1 MRKILFLLICVL
13 MVHRVAHA
21 QAGET
26 GLSFLKL
33 GVGGRALGM
42 GEAYTAVASDP
53 TAMYYNPA
61 ALSQADN
68 SQILLMHKE
77 WIEGVKTDY
86 LGATTSW
93 NAFRFG
99 VSVNSTSVDDIELR
113 TVPGPAIGTFD
124 ARNAAIGVSLSYA
137 IMPSLSLGMT
147 AKYLYEKILV
157 DEANGYGIDIGA
169 EYKTD
174 WNIMLAGSISN
185 LGSMNPLADESSV
198 LPQIFRAGAAYA
210 IPLTDMDGTL
220 TLASDVV
227 SITNDNITHMHFG
240 AELEYHHAFALRAG
254 YQTGYDTKNFSAGI
268 GFYYSLLKFD
278 YAYVPFGEDFGATHT
293 FSLELDFQ

>member
-1 MRKILFLLICVL
+1 

-61 ALSQADN
+61 ALSQTDN

-86 LGATTSW
+86 LGATTTW

-99 VSVNSTSVDDIELR
+99 VSVNSTSC
-113 TVPGPAIGTFD
+113 G
-124 ARNAAIGVSLSYA
+124 
-137 IMPSLSLGMT
+137 
-147 AKYLYEKILV
+147 
-157 DEANGYGIDIGA
+157 
-169 EYKTD
+169 
-174 WNIMLAGSISN
+174 
-185 LGSMNPLADESSV
+185 
-198 LPQIFRAGAAYA
+198 
-210 IPLTDMDGTL
+210 
-220 TLASDVV
+220 
-227 SITNDNITHMHFG
+227 
-240 AELEYHHAFALRAG
+240 
-254 YQTGYDTKNFSAGI
+254 
-268 GFYYSLLKFD
+268 
-278 YAYVPFGEDFGATHT
+278 
-293 FSLELDFQ
+293 